1 VLNPSKSEFQW
12 NQPFATS
19 AKSSF
24 FSGHDF
30 TGCGKTPS
38 GGRPGFQPRQQ
49 TIDKFLEINPR
60 GEAGMGFLRLVA
72 CKGVERNKLSP
83 RRWQKSLPDNADGI
97 GRNKLRK
104 IAVGPSI
111 ENSSCYLLPSTAPL
125 LEKEWD
131 SISITLI
138 MKGANPIWLHRAR
151 TRSTFSADN
160 HPSNSLQINL
170 S

>member
-60 GEAGMGFLRLVA
+60 GEAALKSDSAAPTVGCPIHRFFLAMGGIPRISTSRFVIGHDFTGCGKTPSDGRPGFQPPQKPAASTRALQA
-72 CKGVERNKLSP
+72 SEKYIQDCKKRQGTN
-83 RRWQKSLPDNADGI
+83 
-97 GRNKLRK
+97 
-104 IAVGPSI
+104 
-111 ENSSCYLLPSTAPL
+111 
-125 LEKEWD
+125 
-131 SISITLI
+131 
-138 MKGANPIWLHRAR
+138 
-151 TRSTFSADN
+151 
-160 HPSNSLQINL
+160 
-170 S
+170 